1 MSEDRLQ
8 NIMRDVMKE
17 LKKILENDF
26 VSAILYG
33 SYARGDYDHE
43 SDIDFA
49 VLVSCDRMRVKK
61 YTEAL
66 AELMV
71 DINLEYDVLV
81 SFCCIPIDE
90 FNSKKDVLPYY
101 RNIDTEGVKVIA

>member
-1 MSEDRLQ
+1 MSEFRLR
-8 NIMRDVMKE
+8 NIIRDVMKE
-17 LKKILENDF
+17 LKEILGNDF
-26 VSAILYG
+26 VSVILYG

-49 VLVSCDRMRVKK
+49 ILINCDRMEAKK

-71 DINLEYDVLV
+71 DINLKYDVLV
-81 SFCCIPIDE
+81 SLCCIPIDE